1 MRKSSYKDRLGI
13 MVETNDR
20 RLPVGIQ
27 SFEEIRKN
35 GYLYV
40 DKTDIIWQ
48 LANKGKKYNYL
59 SRPRRFGKSV
69 LVDTLESYFLGKKE
83 LFEGLKIMQM
93 ETEWVKRPVIRLDM
107 SRAGAE
113 PDTLRS
119 YLDNIF
125 EQYEE
130 EYSLAPDP
138 TDSLADRFNAIIV
151 GAYEQTGLQVAIL
164 IDEYDSP
171 LQHSW
176 KTPQHEACTAIYRE
190 VFAILKAD
198 DKYEKFVFI
207 TGITKF
213 TQISLF
219 SVLNNLSNISFDPE
233 LLRAKELGMLIQ
245 SIPEFI
251 FQRTRSK
258 TRVVVAG
265 SRGKK
270 TIISMMV
277 CALRRQK
284 LAFDYALTSKVDSLP
299 NRVHL
304 SYEARIAL
312 IEGDEH
318 ITSALDKRF
327 QLEFYRPHIAIL
339 TNLSWS
345 TETDHATPEAYLS
358 TYQSFSVSIERE
370 GKLIYFGGD
379 DTVSQLAGDVRSDI
393 TAIPFEEHPV
403 VEKDGQTF
411 LHTRYGDYPVRIPN
425 RYFLIN
431 LNAARL
437 ACRQLGVKDADFY
450 QALSEYSLSLPI

>member
-1 MRKSSYKDRLGI
+1 MRKVHLISVTEPLVLDLALALREKGYEVSASGCGLTEEMIGRLHNAGCTCYGDGWFPEKLIKDIHSVVLGA
-13 MVETNDR
+13 
-20 RLPVGIQ
+20 
-27 SFEEIRKN
+27 K
-35 GYLYV
+35 
-40 DKTDIIWQ
+40 
-48 LANKGKKYNYL
+48 
-59 SRPRRFGKSV
+59 
-69 LVDTLESYFLGKKE
+69 
-83 LFEGLKIMQM
+83 
-93 ETEWVKRPVIRLDM
+93 VKQ
-107 SRAGAE
+107 
-113 PDTLRS
+113 
-119 YLDNIF
+119 DN
-125 EQYEE
+125 
-130 EYSLAPDP
+130 
-138 TDSLADRFNAIIV
+138 
-151 GAYEQTGLQVAIL
+151 
-164 IDEYDSP
+164 
-171 LQHSW
+171 
-176 KTPQHEACTAIYRE
+176 
-190 VFAILKAD
+190 
-198 DKYEKFVFI
+198 
-207 TGITKF
+207 
-213 TQISLF
+213 
-219 SVLNNLSNISFDPE
+219 PE

-318 ITSALDKRF
+318 ISSALDKRF

-403 VEKDGQTF
+403 VEKDGQTVCIGI
-411 LHTRYGDYPVRIPN
+411 LQR
-425 RYFLIN
+425 
-431 LNAARL
+431 
-437 ACRQLGVKDADFY
+437 K
-450 QALSEYSLSLPI
+450 